1 MEPAQL
7 VKLAIAASIPLL
19 VFALGMRATFADA
32 TTLIRGLFRPP
43 NRLLRA
49 IVSMNIIVPAAAV
62 AVAMLVDLS
71 LPVKTAV
78 LAMAVSPIPPVLPGK
93 QLKVG
98 GDASY
103 VFGLLVAVSLASVVL
118 VPFGVDVIGSLF
130 DRESRFGVVP
140 VVKLVGTTILLP
152 LLAGLLVRRF
162 LPRLAQSAAPWVSRI
177 GTLLLAAGLVPTLF
191 AVWPAVVSLIGSG
204 AALSIAMVVVI
215 AIAAG
220 HWLGGPDPDERS
232 TLALASA
239 MRHPGIAMAIASLNV
254 PEEPR
259 VPAAVI
265 LYLLIAAIA
274 TSVYGAWW
282 KRQRACAD

>member
-103 VFGLLVAVSLASVVL
+103 VFGLLVAVSLAS
-118 VPFGVDVIGSLF
+118 
-130 DRESRFGVVP
+130 
-140 VVKLVGTTILLP
+140 
-152 LLAGLLVRRF
+152 
-162 LPRLAQSAAPWVSRI
+162 
-177 GTLLLAAGLVPTLF
+177 
-191 AVWPAVVSLIGSG
+191 
-204 AALSIAMVVVI
+204 
-215 AIAAG
+215 
-220 HWLGGPDPDERS
+220 
-232 TLALASA
+232 A

-282 KRQRACAD
+282 KRQRSCAD

>member
-1 MEPAQL
+1 
-7 VKLAIAASIPLL
+7 
-19 VFALGMRATFADA
+19 
-32 TTLIRGLFRPP
+32 
-43 NRLLRA
+43 
-49 IVSMNIIVPAAAV
+49 
-62 AVAMLVDLS
+62 
-71 LPVKTAV
+71 
-78 LAMAVSPIPPVLPGK
+78 
-93 QLKVG
+93 
-98 GDASY
+98 
-103 VFGLLVAVSLASVVL
+103 
-118 VPFGVDVIGSLF
+118 
-130 DRESRFGVVP
+130 
-140 VVKLVGTTILLP
+140 
-152 LLAGLLVRRF
+152 
-162 LPRLAQSAAPWVSRI
+162 
-177 GTLLLAAGLVPTLF
+177 
-191 AVWPAVVSLIGSG
+191 VSLIGSG